1 MQMKEGGIMYERTG
15 KSLDWVGSKLSVWD
29 VKISKASK
37 WKEEIYNQ
45 VFFSF
50 LVWFFFIVHDLE
62 WLFEISLINYYG
74 TSGPFNW
81 ARKSGKGKNKNVKG
95 RDAQL
100 KQERE
105 KERKKEIEI
114 ERKRRREREREGRG
128 GVVGESSLVIYR
140 SRLFTFTCWV
150 LPLQGPFVLC
160 GSIQTSH
167 SFNYYLNT
175 FQTRFFFFLFISRS
189 MSMKHDGDDTR
200 LMPSLF
206 YLLFA

>member
-1 MQMKEGGIMYERTG
+1 MYERTG

-45 VFFSF
+45 VFFLF
-50 LVWFFFIVHDLE
+50 LFDFFFIVHDLE

-114 ERKRRREREREGRG
+114 ERKRKREREREK
-128 GVVGESSLVIYR
+128 EEAELWEN
-140 SRLFTFTCWV
+140 LLW
-150 LPLQGPFVLC
+150 
-160 GSIQTSH
+160 
-167 SFNYYLNT
+167 
-175 FQTRFFFFLFISRS
+175 LFIGPDFSLS
-189 MSMKHDGDDTR
+189 PVEFCLYKVLSYSVAQFKHR
-200 LMPSLF
+200 IHSIII
-206 YLLFA
+206 